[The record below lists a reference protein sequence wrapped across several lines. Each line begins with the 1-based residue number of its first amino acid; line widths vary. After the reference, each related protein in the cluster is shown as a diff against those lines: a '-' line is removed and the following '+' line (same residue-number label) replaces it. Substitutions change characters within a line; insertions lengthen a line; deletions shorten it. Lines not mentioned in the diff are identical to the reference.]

1 MVQRKKQR
9 NRNTLTR
16 RVPRR
21 DKDRV
26 ASSQRLPSCL
36 PPFHLKKSPRL
47 TSDPR
52 PLEPV
57 PEHHPLVVRRPLVPA
72 NPTPAQCLPNPPT
85 PARDAPSTAIS
96 WMSSL
101 DHQKKPECR
110 PSLRG
115 LLCEI
120 WNELPVFSPRSNWDL
135 VRPSTRVDGPVP
147 RGRHETLI
155 NVLLPLCL
163 QECARLHCEGPTLK
177 SLVPDHKEALLRPNR
192 SAEHPRSHRFSFLPR
207 TFPFLDR
214 RYLPVP
220 SHWVR
225 CLPRPG

>member
-21 DKDRV
+21 YKDQV
-26 ASSQRLPSCL
+26 ASGQRLPSCL

-57 PEHHPLVVRRPLVPA
+57 PEHLPLVVRRPLVPA

-85 PARDAPSTAIS
+85 PARNAPSTATS

-101 DHQKKPECR
+101 DRQKKPECR

-115 LLCEI
+115 PLCEI
-120 WNELPVFSPRSNWDL
+120 WNELRVFSPRLNWDL
-135 VRPSTRVDGPVP
+135 VRPSTRVDGLVP
-147 RGRHETLI
+147 RGRHETPI

-163 QECARLHCEGPTLK
+163 QECARLRCEGPTSK

-207 TFPFLDR
+207 TFPFQDR